1 MSKKKESLVKEP
13 VRIRTK
19 ELANGN
25 QSIYLDCYVN
35 GERKYRFLGIY
46 LRPEKGK
53 EKAVNKEWNKEQMRV
68 AEAVKA
74 QMLIDI
80 QNGEYG
86 FKDYSKAKNINFV
99 DYCES
104 IEKED
109 IAKGKLSTARMM
121 RTFIRRLVRYKGKVI
136 PLNSIDKEFVMG
148 FLAFLD
154 NENREPGGTDHKN
167 NREVRPISENTKL
180 SMYERL
186 LVALNKAERDDLILK
201 NPCNAVDNKYKPKRT
216 ASTRCYL
223 TLQEIKKIMNLDYAP
238 KSGVKEAFL
247 FCCFTGLRYSDV
259 QRLTWGDIKTNSTGD
274 MQIESKM
281 KKTGK
286 DMFVPLS
293 KNAIQFM
300 PKRGDAADDEK
311 VFPRLPQ
318 KAAMTHH
325 YMRRIE
331 ELIGIQKHIT
341 FHVSRHTFA
350 TMALTYG
357 ADLYTVSKL
366 LGHSNVQVTKV
377 YAKIVDENKRKA
389 VNLIPKV

>member
-1 MSKKKESLVKEP
+1 MSKKKETLVKEP

-35 GERKYRFLGIY
+35 GERKYRFLNIY

-53 EKAVNKEWNKEQMRV
+53 DKAVNKEWNKEQMRV
-68 AEAVKA
+68 AEAVKS
-74 QMLIDI
+74 QMLIDL

-86 FKDYSKAKNINFV
+86 FKDYNKAKKINFV
-99 DYCES
+99 DYCEN
-104 IEKED
+104 IAQED
-109 IAKGKLSTARMM
+109 IAKGKTSTARMM
-121 RTFIRRLVRYKGKVI
+121 RTFIRRLIRYKGPVI
-136 PLNSIDKEFVMG
+136 PLSSIDKEFVIG

-154 NENREPGGTDHKN
+154 NEKREPGGTDHKN
-167 NREVRPISENTKL
+167 NRTPQPITENTKL

-186 LVALNKAERDDLILK
+186 IVALNKAERDDLILK
-201 NPCNAVDNKYKPKRT
+201 NPCNAVENKYKPKRT

-223 TLQEIKKIMNLDYAP
+223 TLQEVKKIIKMDYDP
-238 KSGVKEAFL
+238 KCGIKGAFL

-259 QRLTWGDIKTNSTGD
+259 QRLTWADIKSDSNGNL
-274 MQIESKM
+274 QIESKM

-293 KNAIQFM
+293 KNALEFM
-300 PKRGDAADDEK
+300 PKRGDAPEDAK
-311 VFPRLPQ
+311 VFPRLPKSAQ
-318 KAAMTHH
+318 MTHH
-325 YMRRIE
+325 YMRRFEHFTGIE
-331 ELIGIQKHIT
+331 KHIT

-350 TMALTYG
+350 TMAITYG

-366 LGHSNVQVTKV
+366 LGHSNVQVTQV

>member
-1 MSKKKESLVKEP
+1 MAKKKEVLVKEP

-35 GERKYRFLGIY
+35 GERKYRFLNIY

-53 EKAVNKEWNKEQMRV
+53 DKAVNKEWNKEQMRV

-86 FKDYSKAKNINFV
+86 FKDYAKARKINFI
-99 DYCES
+99 DYCQA
-104 IEKED
+104 IEDED
-109 IAKGKLSTARMM
+109 IAKGKVATARMM
-121 RTFIRRLVRYKGKVI
+121 RTCIRRLIRYKGPVI
-136 PLNSIDKEFVMG
+136 PLSSIDKEFVIG
-148 FLAFLD
+148 FLEFLN
-154 NENREPGGTDHKN
+154 NEKREAGGTDHKN
-167 NREVRPISENTKL
+167 NQTPQPITENTKL

-186 LVALNKAERDDLILK
+186 VVALNKAERDDLILK
-201 NPCNAVDNKYKPKRT
+201 NPCNAVENKYKPKRT

-223 TLQEIKKIMNLDYAP
+223 TLQEVKKIMKLDYAP

-259 QRLTWGDIKTNSTGD
+259 QRLTWADIKTNSNGD
-274 MQIESKM
+274 IQIESKM

-293 KNAIQFM
+293 KNALEFM
-300 PKRGDAADDEK
+300 PPKGDATDDAK
-311 VFPRLPQ
+311 VFPRLP
-318 KAAMTHH
+318 KVANETHH

-331 ELIGIQKHIT
+331 ELSGIKKHIT

-350 TMALTYG
+350 TMAITYG

-366 LGHSNVQVTKV
+366 LGHSNVQVTQV

>member
-1 MSKKKESLVKEP
+1 MAKKKEVLVKEP

-53 EKAVNKEWNKEQMRV
+53 DKAVNKEWNKEQMRV

-86 FKDYSKAKNINFV
+86 FKDYNKAKKINLV

-104 IEKED
+104 IAQED
-109 IAKGKLSTARMM
+109 IAKGKVTAGRMM
-121 RTFIRRLVRYKGKVI
+121 RTCVRRLIRYKGEVI
-136 PLNSIDKEFVMG
+136 PLSSVDKEFVIG
-148 FLAFLD
+148 FLEFLN
-154 NENREPGGTDHKN
+154 NENREPGGIYHKN
-167 NREVRPISENTKL
+167 NQTPQPLTENTKL

-186 LVALNKAERDDLILK
+186 VVALNKAERDDLILK
-201 NPCNAVDNKYKPKRT
+201 NPCNAVENKYKPKRT

-223 TLQEIKKIMNLDYAP
+223 TLQEVKKIMKLDYSP

-259 QRLTWGDIKTNSTGD
+259 QRLTWADIKTNSNGD

-293 KNAIQFM
+293 KNALEFM
-300 PKRGDAADDEK
+300 PKKGDAPDDAKDFPHLPK
-311 VFPRLPQ
+311 V
-318 KAAMTHH
+318 AHETHH

-331 ELIGIQKHIT
+331 DLSGIKKHIT

-366 LGHSNVQVTKV
+366 LGHSNVHVTQV

-389 VNLIPKV
+389 VNLIPNV

>member
-154 NENREPGGTDHKN
+154 NENT
-167 NREVRPISENTKL
+167 
-180 SMYERL
+180 
-186 LVALNKAERDDLILK
+186 ALNTFLVGDV
-201 NPCNAVDNKYKPKRT
+201 PH
-216 ASTRCYL
+216 L
-223 TLQEIKKIMNLDYAP
+223 TLLALQVAVFTKPLEEAVLAYFDAVL
-238 KSGVKEAFL
+238 VK
-247 FCCFTGLRYSDV
+247 
-259 QRLTWGDIKTNSTGD
+259 Q
-274 MQIESKM
+274 
-281 KKTGK
+281 
-286 DMFVPLS
+286 
-293 KNAIQFM
+293 
-300 PKRGDAADDEK
+300 
-311 VFPRLPQ
+311 
-318 KAAMTHH
+318 
-325 YMRRIE
+325 
-331 ELIGIQKHIT
+331 
-341 FHVSRHTFA
+341 
-350 TMALTYG
+350 
-357 ADLYTVSKL
+357 
-366 LGHSNVQVTKV
+366 LGHFANEDGCFVFVHSLGEVDARLVTFKV
-377 YAKIVDENKRKA
+377 GVFTLDKGIFFLNGLFVLAY
-389 VNLIPKV
+389 

>member
-1 MSKKKESLVKEP
+1 MSNKEKSLVKEP

-25 QSIYLDCYVN
+25 RSIYLDCYVN
-35 GERKYRFLGIY
+35 GVRKYNFLGIY

-53 EKAVNKEWNKEQMRV
+53 DKTANKEWNKEQMRL
-68 AEAVKA
+68 AEAIKA
-74 QMLIDI
+74 QTLIDI

-86 FKDYSKAKNINFV
+86 FKDYNKARKINFI
-99 DYCES
+99 DFCNE
-104 IEKED
+104 IERED
-109 IAKGKLSTARMM
+109 IAKGKIATARMM
-121 RTFIRRLVRYKGKVI
+121 RTFVRRLIRYKGNVI
-136 PLNSIDKEFVMG
+136 PLSSIDKEFIIG
-148 FLAFLD
+148 FLQFLD
-154 NENREPGGTDHKN
+154 NENREAGGMYHRN
-167 NREVRPISENTKL
+167 NQKPKRLSENTKL

-186 LVALNKAERDDLILK
+186 VVALNKAERDNLILK
-201 NPCNAVDNKYKPKRT
+201 NPCNAVENKYKPKRT

-223 TLQEIKKIMNLDYAP
+223 TLQEVKEIINLDYSP

-259 QRLTWGDIKTNSTGD
+259 QRLTWADIKKNSNGE

-286 DMFVPLS
+286 EMFVPLS
-293 KNAIQFM
+293 KNAISFM
-300 PKRGDAADDEK
+300 PKKAGASEDAK
-311 VFPRLPQ
+311 VFARLPRT
-318 KAAMTHH
+318 ATMTNH

-331 ELIGIQKHIT
+331 ELSGIQKHIT

-350 TMALTYG
+350 TLALTYG

-366 LGHSNVQVTKV
+366 LGHSNIQVTQV

-389 VNLIPKV
+389 VNLIPNI

>member
-1 MSKKKESLVKEP
+1 MAKKKEVLVKEP

-35 GERKYRFLGIY
+35 GERKYRFLNIY

-53 EKAVNKEWNKEQMRV
+53 EKAANKEWNKEQMRV
-68 AEAVKA
+68 AEAIKA

-86 FKDYSKAKNINFV
+86 FKDYAKARKINFV
-99 DYCES
+99 DYCNA
-104 IEKED
+104 IEQED
-109 IAKGKLSTARMM
+109 LAKGKISTARMM
-121 RTFIRRLVRYKGKVI
+121 RTFVRRLIRYKGPVI
-136 PLNSIDKEFVMG
+136 PLSSIDKEFVIG
-148 FLAFLD
+148 FLEFLN

-167 NREVRPISENTKL
+167 NRTPKPIAENTKL
-180 SMYERL
+180 SMYERMA
-186 LVALNKAERDDLILK
+186 VALNKAERDELILK
-201 NPCNAVDNKYKPKRT
+201 NPCDAVDNKYKPKRT

-223 TLQEIKKIMNLDYAP
+223 TLDEVKKIINMDYDP
-238 KSGVKEAFL
+238 KSGVKSAFL

-259 QRLTWGDIKTNSTGD
+259 QRLTWGDIKTNSNGD

-293 KNAIQFM
+293 KNALAFV
-300 PKRGDAADDEK
+300 PSKGDAPDDAK
-311 VFPRLPQ
+311 VFPRLP
-318 KAAMTHH
+318 KNATMTHH
-325 YMRRIE
+325 YMRRFE
-331 ELIGIQKHIT
+331 EFTGIQKHIT

-350 TMALTYG
+350 TMAITYG

-366 LGHSNVQVTKV
+366 LGHSNIQVTQV

-389 VNLIPKV
+389 VNLIPEV

>member
-1 MSKKKESLVKEP
+1 MAKKKEVLVKEP

-35 GERKYRFLGIY
+35 GERKYRFLNIY

-53 EKAVNKEWNKEQMRV
+53 DKAVNKEWNKEQMRV

-86 FKDYSKAKNINFV
+86 FKDYAKARKINFI
-99 DYCES
+99 DYCQA
-104 IEKED
+104 IEDED
-109 IAKGKLSTARMM
+109 MAKGKVATARMM
-121 RTFIRRLVRYKGKVI
+121 RTCIRRLIRYKGHVI
-136 PLNSIDKEFVMG
+136 PLSSIDKEFVIG
-148 FLAFLD
+148 FLEFLN
-154 NENREPGGTDHKN
+154 NEKREAGGTDHKN
-167 NREVRPISENTKL
+167 NQTPQPITENTKL

-186 LVALNKAERDDLILK
+186 VVALNKAERDDLILK
-201 NPCNAVDNKYKPKRT
+201 NPCNAVENKYKPKRT

-223 TLQEIKKIMNLDYAP
+223 TLQEVKKIMKLDYAP

-259 QRLTWGDIKTNSTGD
+259 QRLTWADIKTNSNGD

-293 KNAIQFM
+293 KNALEFM
-300 PKRGDAADDEK
+300 PPKGDATDDAK
-311 VFPRLPQ
+311 VFPRLP
-318 KAAMTHH
+318 KVANETHH

-331 ELIGIQKHIT
+331 ELSGIKKHIT

-350 TMALTYG
+350 TMAITYG

-366 LGHSNVQVTKV
+366 LGHSNVQVTQV
-377 YAKIVDENKRKA
+377 YAKIVDENKRKV